1 MKRAYA
7 FFTRE
12 EIDEKEAKIKT
23 ILFALCYFHSV
34 MLERKKFGPK
44 GWNMMYP
51 FAMGDLRDSAI
62 VLNNYLDGGAGGG
75 KIPWDDLKYIFG
87 EIMYGGHIV
96 NNWDR
101 VMCAAML
108 NSLMTDGLLDE
119 IELFPF
125 IDGKSITFK
134 SPPQN
139 LSYDKYAEYIE
150 TETPPETPLAFGMHP
165 NAEIDFRTNQC
176 VKLFRLL
183 QEIQPRDTGGEGG
196 GGETVQD
203 KVQAFM

>member
-12 EIDEKEAKIKT
+12 EIDEKESKIKS

-62 VLNNYLDGGAGGG
+62 VLNNYLDGAAGGG

-125 IDGKSITFK
+125 IDGKNITFK
-134 SPPQN
+134 SPP
-139 LSYDKYAEYIE
+139 
-150 TETPPETPLAFGMHP
+150 
-165 NAEIDFRTNQC
+165 
-176 VKLFRLL
+176 
-183 QEIQPRDTGGEGG
+183 
-196 GGETVQD
+196 
-203 KVQAFM
+203 